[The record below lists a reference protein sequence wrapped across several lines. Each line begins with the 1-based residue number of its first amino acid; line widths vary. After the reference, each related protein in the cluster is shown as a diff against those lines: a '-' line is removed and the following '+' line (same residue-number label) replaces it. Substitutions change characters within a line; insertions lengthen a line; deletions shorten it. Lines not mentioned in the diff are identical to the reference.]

1 VAASTLFYWIM
12 LAGVALYAITG
23 VLDAG
28 RKGMDIVGAC
38 AIGLATAAGGGTIRD
53 LLMARPVFW
62 ISDQSY
68 LLVSL
73 GAAVMTFFLH
83 RILRMPARLFLIL
96 DALGLALF
104 TVSGTQIALLAGTS
118 WLVAGFMGLITGVA
132 GGVMRDILCNDI
144 PLIFMPGELY
154 AIAAAAGA
162 TAVVVIRINGF
173 GHEVAATLG
182 FLVAAGLR
190 LAAMAFKLR
199 GPEWEPHKPHKEVM
213 ATRRARRRRRR

>member
-1 VAASTLFYWIM
+1 M

-68 LLVSL
+68 LLVSV
-73 GAAVMTFFLH
+73 GTAVLTFFLH
-83 RILRMPARLFLIL
+83 RSIRLPARLFLIL

-104 TVSGTQIALLAGTS
+104 TVSGTQIALLAGTP
-118 WLVAGFMGLITGVA
+118 WVVAGFMGLITGVA
-132 GGVMRDILCNDI
+132 GGVLRDILCNDI

-162 TAVVVIRINGF
+162 TAVVLMRINGF
-173 GHEVAATLG
+173 GHELAATIG

-199 GPEWEPHKPHKEVM
+199 GPEWEPRRKAM
-213 ATRRARRRRRR
+213 ATRHTRRRRR